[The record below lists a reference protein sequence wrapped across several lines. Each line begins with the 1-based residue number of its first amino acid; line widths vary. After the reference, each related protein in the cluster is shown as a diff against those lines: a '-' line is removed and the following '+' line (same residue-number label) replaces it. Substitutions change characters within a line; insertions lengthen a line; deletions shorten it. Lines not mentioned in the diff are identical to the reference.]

1 MDLLRYLIEGRVD
14 FIIASTPLVIVL
26 LQLKVFKH
34 SIKGTVI
41 CLSLNLLVSIYFWV
55 NLRNLNLAL
64 YQVVPY
70 VLSYILLVCESILKN
85 KKE

>member
-34 SIKGTVI
+34 SIKGTAI

>member
-1 MDLLRYLIEGRVD
+1 MDLLRYLIEGKID

-34 SIKGTVI
+34 SIKETVI
-41 CLSLNLLVSIYFWV
+41 CLSLNLFVSIYFWI
-55 NLRNLNLAL
+55 NLRNSDLVL
-64 YQVVPY
+64 YQIVPY
-70 VLSYILLVCESILKN
+70 VSSYIWLASESILKN

>member
-1 MDLLRYLIEGRVD
+1 MDLLRYLIEGSVD

>member
-1 MDLLRYLIEGRVD
+1 MDLLRYLIEGKID
-14 FIIASTPLVIVL
+14 FIIASTPLVIVF